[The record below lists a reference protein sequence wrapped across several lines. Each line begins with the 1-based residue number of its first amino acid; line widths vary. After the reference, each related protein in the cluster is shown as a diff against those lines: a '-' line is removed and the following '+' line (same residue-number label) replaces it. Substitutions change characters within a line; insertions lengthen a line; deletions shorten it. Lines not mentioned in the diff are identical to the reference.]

1 MAFYV
6 QSGLLFVAALLS
18 VPGFR
23 HVGAQDYAYDMGI
36 LHNVYA
42 VNSPMSEH
50 VDNFPVRLV
59 PTFH

>member
-1 MAFYV
+1 MI
-6 QSGLLFVAALLS
+6 
-18 VPGFR
+18 
-23 HVGAQDYAYDMGI
+23 I
-36 LHNVYA
+36 LHDGYA